1 MPGMTSG
8 LDAANPALV
17 AAFRSALLHQLAVV
31 AAIFVVLAIAYRAA
45 RGLRAAQ
52 PQSETA
58 AAPAPEARARRLLRL
73 AFGILWIFDAIL
85 QAQPKMAGGLPS
97 QVIQPVAA
105 ASPGWVQAVADFGG
119 SVWSYHP
126 VQAAAAAVWIQAG
139 LGLWL
144 LASPTGRSS
153 RLAGLAGGAW
163 GLVVWVFGEAFGGIF
178 APGLTW
184 LSGAPGAVVLYVVAG
199 ALLALPARAW
209 AGPRLGRSLLTGIGL
224 FWLGMA
230 VLQAW
235 PGRGF
240 WQGGG
245 SGMLTGMVSAMAQVS
260 QPHAQA
266 AMVSSFASFTS
277 AHGFAVNLFVVIA
290 LGALGAAFADR
301 RPRILRVAM
310 PAATVFCLAVWV
322 LVQDLGIPGGFGTDP
337 NSMIPW
343 LLLLRG
349 GLLAVTEQPVA
360 AAAVE
365 GLSPAEGPSVAANI
379 RALGLRGLGLRGLGI
394 RALGI
399 RALGIRALSPR
410 ALRQALAAAN
420 LRSLTALG
428 AVGVVLVGA
437 APMAAASASRNADP
451 IIARALVGAPV
462 RLDLQAPGFQ
472 LTSGES
478 TRPVSLASLRGK
490 VVLLTFLDPVC
501 AGCPQIAQQLRA
513 ANTLLGTASGQVE
526 LVAVAAGTMHSR
538 STFIRAFDQRL
549 GLTTASDWLFLTG
562 TVTDLQQVWEAYE
575 KVAPGMMS
583 GMMVHSDYVF
593 VIDRTG
599 RIRWEVRDAPGPA
612 TASAQASFA
621 ELMANAARQVL
632 SLPGQT

>member
-17 AAFRSALLHQLAVV
+17 AAFRSALLFQLAIVTG
-31 AAIFVVLAIAYRAA
+31 IFVVLAIAYRVA
-45 RGLRAAQ
+45 RRLQAAQ
-52 PQSETA
+52 PLSEPTTA
-58 AAPAPEARARRLLRL
+58 AATAPVTEPVAAPPSEPRARRLLRL

-97 QVIQPVAA
+97 QVIEPVAA
-105 ASPGWVQAVADFGG
+105 ASPGWVQAVANFGG
-119 SVWSYHP
+119 TVWSYHP

-144 LASPTGRSS
+144 LVSATGRSS
-153 RLAGLAGGAW
+153 RLAGLVGAVW

-224 FWLGMA
+224 FWAGMA

-235 PGRGF
+235 PGRGS
-240 WQGGG
+240 WQGGD
-245 SGMLTGMVSAMAQVS
+245 SGMLPRMVSAMARVP
-260 QPHAQA
+260 QPHAQS

-277 AHGFAVNLFVVIA
+277 AHGFAVNLFTVIA
-290 LGALGAAFADR
+290 LGTLGAAFVSG
-301 RPRILRVAM
+301 RPRILRAAV
-310 PAATVFCLAVWV
+310 PAAAVFCLAVWV
-322 LVQDLGIPGGFGTDP
+322 LVQDLGVPGGLGTDP
-337 NSMIPW
+337 NSMVPW
-343 LLLLRG
+343 LLLLRCG
-349 GLLAVTEQPVA
+349 VVAVTEQPVA
-360 AAAVE
+360 AAAE
-365 GLSPAEGPSVAANI
+365 GLSPAEAPNVWANI
-379 RALGLRGLGLRGLGI
+379 RVLGV
-394 RALGI
+394 RALVL
-399 RALGIRALSPR
+399 RT
-410 ALRQALAAAN
+410 LRQTLATAD

-451 IIARALVGAPV
+451 IIAQALVGAPV

-478 TRPVSLASLRGK
+478 AQPVSLASMRGK

-501 AGCPQIAQQLRA
+501 AGCSQIAQQLRA
-513 ANTLLGTASGQVE
+513 ADILLGDASGKVE

-538 STFIRAFDQRL
+538 ATFIRAFDQRL
-549 GLTTASDWLFLTG
+549 GLTAVPNWVFLTG
-562 TVTDLQQVWEAYE
+562 TVADLELVWDAYE

-612 TASAQASFA
+612 TQSAQASFA
-621 ELMANAARQVL
+621 ALMANAARQAL

>member
-8 LDAANPALV
+8 LDAANPVLV
-17 AAFRSALLHQLAVV
+17 AAFRSALLRQLAIV
-31 AAIFVVLAIAYRAA
+31 AAIFVALAIAHRLARAPRAA
-45 RGLRAAQ
+45 RPGLQ
-52 PQSETA
+52 PESAT
-58 AAPAPEARARRLLRL
+58 APAAEARARRLLRL
-73 AFGILWIFDAIL
+73 AFGALWIFDAIL

-97 QVIQPVAA
+97 QVIEPVAG

-119 SVWSYHP
+119 TVWSYHP

-144 LASPTGRSS
+144 LVGATGRSS
-153 RLAGLAGGAW
+153 RLAGLAGAAW
-163 GLVVWVFGEAFGGIF
+163 GLVVWVFGEAFGGVF

-184 LSGAPGAVVLYVVAG
+184 LSGAPGAVLLYVVAG
-199 ALLALPARAW
+199 VLLALPARAW
-209 AGPRLGRSLLTGIGL
+209 AGPRLGRSLLTGVGL
-224 FWLGMA
+224 FWMGMA

-240 WQGGG
+240 WQGGD
-245 SGMLTGMVSAMAQVS
+245 SGMLAGMLSSMAQVP

-277 AHGFAVNLFVVIA
+277 AHGFAVNLFAVIA
-290 LGALGAAFADR
+290 LGTLGAAFASG
-301 RPRILRVAM
+301 RPRILRVVM
-310 PAATVFCLAVWV
+310 PAATVFCLAVWA
-322 LVQDLGIPGGFGTDP
+322 LVQDLGVPGGFGTDP

-343 LLLLRG
+343 LLLLRAG
-349 GLLAVTEQPVA
+349 VLASAGQPVA
-360 AAAVE
+360 AAAE
-365 GLSPAEGPSVAANI
+365 TLASAEVPSFAARI
-379 RALGLRGLGLRGLGI
+379 RALRVTAMRRGT
-394 RALGI
+394 
-399 RALGIRALSPR
+399 
-410 ALRQALAAAN
+410 LRQALAAAN

-428 AVGVVLVGA
+428 AVGVILVGA
-437 APMAAASASRNADP
+437 APMAAASANHKADP

-462 RLDLQAPGFQ
+462 RLDLQAPGFE

-478 TRPVSLASLRGK
+478 ARPVSLASMRGK
-490 VVLLTFLDPVC
+490 VLLLTFLDPVC
-501 AGCPQIAQQLRA
+501 TGCSQIAQQLRA
-513 ANTLLGTASGQVE
+513 ADKLLGDASGRVE
-526 LVAVAAGTMHSR
+526 LVAVAAGTMHSHA
-538 STFIRAFDQRL
+538 TFIRAFDRRL
-549 GLTTASDWLFLTG
+549 GLATAADWLFLTG
-562 TVTDLQQVWEAYE
+562 TVADLQQVWDAYE

-612 TASAQASFA
+612 AASAQSSFA

>member
-17 AAFRSALLHQLAVV
+17 AAFRSALLHQLAFVT
-31 AAIFVVLAIAYRAA
+31 AIFVVLAIAYRVA
-45 RGLRAAQ
+45 RGLQAAE
-52 PQSETA
+52 PRPEPAT
-58 AAPAPEARARRLLRL
+58 APATEPRARRLLRL

-97 QVIQPVAA
+97 QVIEPVAA
-105 ASPGWVQAVADFGG
+105 ASPGWVQAVANFGG
-119 SVWSYHP
+119 TVWSYHP
-126 VQAAAAAVWIQAG
+126 VQAAAASVWIQGG

-144 LASPTGRSS
+144 LVSAKGRSS
-153 RLAGLAGGAW
+153 RLAGLASVVW

-199 ALLALPARAW
+199 ALIALPARAW
-209 AGPRLGRSLLTGIGL
+209 AGRRLGRLLLAGIGL
-224 FWLGMA
+224 FWVGMA

-235 PGRGF
+235 PGRDF
-240 WQGGG
+240 WQGGD

-260 QPHAQA
+260 QPHAQS
-266 AMVSSFASFTS
+266 AMLSSFASFTS
-277 AHGFAVNLFVVIA
+277 AHGFAVNLFAVFA
-290 LGALGAAFADR
+290 LGALGAAFVSG
-301 RPRILRVAM
+301 RPQILRVAA
-310 PAATVFCLAVWV
+310 PAATVFCLAVWA
-322 LVQDLGIPGGFGTDP
+322 LVQDLGFPGGLGTDP

-343 LLLLRG
+343 LLLLWG
-349 GLLAVTEQPVA
+349 GFVAVTEQPVA
-360 AAAVE
+360 AAAE
-365 GLSPAEGPSVAANI
+365 ERSPAEAPSTGAGT
-379 RALGLRGLGLRGLGI
+379 RALGVSV
-394 RALGI
+394 
-399 RALGIRALSPR
+399 LSVR
-410 ALRQALAAAN
+410 ALRQTLATAN

-451 IIARALVGAPV
+451 IIAQALVGAPL

-478 TRPVSLASLRGK
+478 AQPVSLASMRGK

-501 AGCPQIAQQLRA
+501 VGCPQIAQQLRA
-513 ANTLLGTASGQVE
+513 ANALLGDTSGQVE

-538 STFIRAFDQRL
+538 ATFIRAFDQRL
-549 GLTTASDWLFLTG
+549 GLTTAPNWLFLTG
-562 TVTDLQQVWEAYE
+562 TVSDLQQVWAAYE
-575 KVAPGMMS
+575 KAAPGMMS

-612 TASAQASFA
+612 TASAQSSFA

>member
-17 AAFRSALLHQLAVV
+17 AAFRSALLYQLAVV
-31 AAIFVVLAIAYRAA
+31 AGIFAVLAIAHRLA
-45 RGLRAAQ
+45 RRVQAAQ
-52 PQSETA
+52 PGPE
-58 AAPAPEARARRLLRL
+58 PARVPATEPRARRLLRL
-73 AFGILWIFDAIL
+73 AFGLLWIFDGIL

-97 QVIQPVAA
+97 QVIEPVAA
-105 ASPGWVQAVADFGG
+105 ASPGWVQSVANFGG
-119 SVWSYHP
+119 TVWSYHP

-144 LASPTGRSS
+144 VVSATGRSS
-153 RLAGLAGGAW
+153 RLAGLASAGW

-209 AGPRLGRSLLTGIGL
+209 AGPRLGRLLLAGIGL
-224 FWLGMA
+224 FWAGMA

-235 PGRGF
+235 PGRGS
-240 WQGGG
+240 WQGGD
-245 SGMLTGMVSAMAQVS
+245 SGMVTGMASAMAQVS

-266 AMVSSFASFTS
+266 AMVSSFASFAG
-277 AHGFAVNLFVVIA
+277 AHGFAVNLLAVGA
-290 LGALGAAFADR
+290 LGALGAAFVSG
-301 RPRILRVAM
+301 RPRILRVAV
-310 PAATVFCLAVWV
+310 PAATVFCLAVWI
-322 LVQDLGIPGGFGTDP
+322 LMQDLGIPGGLGTDP

-343 LLLLRG
+343 LALLWG
-349 GLLAVTEQPVA
+349 GTVAIAEQPVE
-360 AAAVE
+360 AVAD
-365 GLSPAEGPSVAANI
+365 GLSPAEATKLRAHVRTLSVRVLSI
-379 RALGLRGLGLRGLGI
+379 RAMRRET
-394 RALGI
+394 
-399 RALGIRALSPR
+399 
-410 ALRQALAAAN
+410 LRQALATAN
-420 LRSLTALG
+420 VRSLTALG
-428 AVGVVLVGA
+428 AVGIVLVGA

-451 IIARALVGAPV
+451 IIAQALVGAPL
-462 RLDLQAPGFQ
+462 RLDLPAPGFQ

-478 TRPVSLASLRGK
+478 DRPVSLASMRGK

-501 AGCPQIAQQLRA
+501 VGCPQIAQQLRA
-513 ANTLLGTASGQVE
+513 AYSMLGNERGQVQ

-538 STFIRAFDQRL
+538 TTFIRAFDQRL
-549 GLTTASDWLFLTG
+549 GLSKTPDWFFLTG
-562 TVTDLQQVWEAYE
+562 TVGDLEQVWNAYE

-599 RIRWEVRDAPGPA
+599 RIRWAVRDAPGPA
-612 TASAQASFA
+612 TASAQNSFA
-621 ELMANAARQVL
+621 ELMANAARQAL
-632 SLPGQT
+632 SLPGQS

>member
-1 MPGMTSG
+1 MTSG

-17 AAFRSALLHQLAVV
+17 AAFRSALLYQLAIV
-31 AAIFVVLAIAYRAA
+31 AAIFVALAIAHRVA

-52 PQSETA
+52 PRSEPTA
-58 AAPAPEARARRLLRL
+58 APQTEPRARRLLRL

-97 QVIQPVAA
+97 QVIEPVAA
-105 ASPGWVQAVADFGG
+105 ASPGWVQAVANFGG
-119 SVWSYHP
+119 TVWSYHP
-126 VQAAAAAVWIQAG
+126 VQAAAASVWIQAG
-139 LGLWL
+139 IGLWL
-144 LASPTGRSS
+144 LVSATGRSS
-153 RLAGLAGGAW
+153 RLAGLASVAW

-184 LSGAPGAVVLYVVAG
+184 LSGAPGAVVLYVAAG
-199 ALLALPARAW
+199 ALLVLPARAW

-224 FWLGMA
+224 FWAGMA

-235 PGRGF
+235 PGRGS

-245 SGMLTGMVSAMAQVS
+245 SGMLPAMVSDMAQVP

-266 AMVSSFASFTS
+266 SMLSTFASFAS
-277 AHGFAVNLFVVIA
+277 ANGFAVNLFVVVA
-290 LGALGAAFADR
+290 LGALGAAFVSG
-301 RPRILRVAM
+301 RPQILRVAM

-322 LVQDLGIPGGFGTDP
+322 LVQDLGVPGGYGTDP

-343 LLLLRG
+343 LLLLQG
-349 GLLAVTEQPVA
+349 GLLAVAEQPVEA
-360 AAAVE
+360 AE
-365 GLSPAEGPSVAANI
+365 GLSPAEAPGIRTHI
-379 RALGLRGLGLRGLGI
+379 RALG
-394 RALGI
+394 ASS
-399 RALGIRALSPR
+399 LSFR
-410 ALRQALAAAN
+410 TLRQALATAN

-437 APMAAASASRNADP
+437 VPMAAASASSNADP
-451 IIARALVGAPV
+451 IIAQALVGAPV

-478 TRPVSLASLRGK
+478 ARPVSLASMRGK

-501 AGCPQIAQQLRA
+501 PGCPQIAQQLRTA
-513 ANTLLGTASGQVE
+513 DSLLGDAGSQVE

-538 STFIRAFDQRL
+538 ATFIRAFDHRL
-549 GLTTASDWLFLTG
+549 GLATLPDWLFLTG
-562 TVTDLQQVWEAYE
+562 TVTDLEQVWDAYE
-575 KVAPGMMS
+575 KLAPGMMS
-583 GMMVHSDYVF
+583 GMMVHSNFVF

-612 TASAQASFA
+612 TASAQSSFA
-621 ELMANAARQVL
+621 DLMANATHQVL
-632 SLPGQT
+632 NLPGQT

>member
-17 AAFRSALLHQLAVV
+17 AAFRSALLFQLAIVTG
-31 AAIFVVLAIAYRAA
+31 IFVVLAIAYRVA
-45 RGLRAAQ
+45 RRLQAAQ
-52 PQSETA
+52 PLSEPATA
-58 AAPAPEARARRLLRL
+58 AASAPVTEPTTTPVTASASEPPTEPRARRLLRL

-97 QVIQPVAA
+97 QVIEPVAA
-105 ASPGWVQAVADFGG
+105 ASPGWVQSVANFGG
-119 SVWSYHP
+119 TVWSYHP
-126 VQAAAAAVWIQAG
+126 VQAAAAAVWIQGG

-144 LASPTGRSS
+144 LVSARGRSS
-153 RLAGLAGGAW
+153 RLAGLAGAVW

-199 ALLALPARAW
+199 ALLVLPARAW

-240 WQGGG
+240 WQGGD
-245 SGMLTGMVSAMAQVS
+245 SGMLTGMVSAMARVS

-277 AHGFAVNLFVVIA
+277 AHGFAVNLFTVIA
-290 LGALGAAFADR
+290 LGALGAAFISG
-301 RPRILRVAM
+301 RPRILRIAV
-310 PAATVFCLAVWV
+310 PAAAVFCLAVWV
-322 LVQDLGIPGGFGTDP
+322 LVQDLGVPGGLGTDP
-337 NSMIPW
+337 NSMVPW
-343 LLLLRG
+343 LLLVRCG
-349 GLLAVTEQPVA
+349 VLAVTEQPVA
-360 AAAVE
+360 AVAEEVA
-365 GLSPAEGPSVAANI
+365 PAEAPSVWANI
-379 RALGLRGLGLRGLGI
+379 RVLGVRTLTLR
-394 RALGI
+394 
-399 RALGIRALSPR
+399 S
-410 ALRQALAAAN
+410 LRQALITAN

-451 IIARALVGAPV
+451 IIAQALVGAPV

-472 LTSGES
+472 LTGGES
-478 TRPVSLASLRGK
+478 AQPVSLASMRGK

-501 AGCPQIAQQLRA
+501 AGCSQIAQQLRA
-513 ANTLLGTASGQVE
+513 ADTLLGDASGQVE

-538 STFIRAFDQRL
+538 ATFIRAFDQRL
-549 GLTTASDWLFLTG
+549 GLTTVPNWVFLTG
-562 TVTDLQQVWEAYE
+562 TVADLEQVWDAYE

-612 TASAQASFA
+612 TQSAQASFA
-621 ELMANAARQVL
+621 ALMANAARQAL
-632 SLPGQT
+632 SLPGQN